1 MATQHPDS
9 TVKITTKEEVSEA
22 LNVITP
28 LIDGGFGCD
37 EIMVDYEG
45 KLTAYHQP
53 EWIVQEAYK
62 KGFVA
67 GKDFLITVRA
77 PNDILESESRHLMT
91 LMAAILANLKSSK
104 LYDEEAVHY
113 IVLPMTEN
121 PRDIVSVQ
129 RKINKLKRFVEEE
142 AGYKSKREIHV
153 IPLFELVRKHVKI
166 DYLLEAASVGLVKD
180 IGHFTEAFRVFL
192 GKSDASLHS
201 GHVASTLSLKLAL
214 AKLHYWASENY
225 VKVYP
230 IIGMGKP
237 PFRGHLAPHNIENW
251 VKEFKGYSTV
261 TIQSALRYN
270 TPRSDYVKTYVKLKE
285 HSRQEPSED
294 ILEHY
299 TKIMALIRKAEEAYL
314 ERLSIVAKTVWRIS
328 QQIPQ
333 TRDRVTV
340 REYKRKQGEI
350 VLPRAIKFVASM
362 YTIGYPPAL
371 LGLGL
376 LLERISKGSA
386 EELELLLKTY
396 PSLIGDIAFE
406 MKYYVSSNL
415 RRWIGEKAEKLISD
429 VEKAV
434 DILSIDCEE
443 PDEKYLN
450 IVSKITLDSKLPAY
464 VIEAANIRGF
474 LG

>member
-9 TVKITTKEEVSEA
+9 TVKITTKEEASEA
-22 LNVITP
+22 VNAITP
-28 LIDGGFGCD
+28 LIDGGFGCN

-62 KGFVA
+62 KGFLA

-104 LYDEEAVHY
+104 LYNEEAVHY

-121 PRDIVSVQ
+121 PRDIVNVQ
-129 RKINKLKRFVEEE
+129 RKINKLRRFVEEE
-142 AGYKSKREIHV
+142 AGYKSRKEIHV

-166 DYLLEAASVGLVKD
+166 DYLLEAASVSLVKE
-180 IGHFTEAFRVFL
+180 IGHFTDAFRVFL

-230 IIGMGKP
+230 IIGMGKA

-251 VKEFKGYSTV
+251 VKEYKGYSTV

-270 TPRSDYVKTYVKLKE
+270 TSRPDYVKTYVTLRE
-285 HSRQEPSED
+285 HSNQEASIN
-294 ILEHY
+294 ILKSYPEV
-299 TKIMALIRKAEEAYL
+299 MALIKKAETAYL
-314 ERLSIVAKTVWRIS
+314 KRLSKIAEIVWNIS

-340 REYKRKQGEI
+340 KEYKRKQGEI
-350 VLPRAIKFVASM
+350 ILPRAIKFVASM
-362 YTIGYPPAL
+362 YTMGYPPSL

-376 LLERISKGSA
+376 FLDKTCKGKA
-386 EELELLLKTY
+386 EELELLLKIY
-396 PSLIGDIAFE
+396 PSLMKDVKFE
-406 MKYYVSSNL
+406 MKYYVPEAFKKWVGKEANEL
-415 RRWIGEKAEKLISD
+415 IYDVRRTIDILGIDYDEPHDKYRKLI
-429 VEKAV
+429 VELTSRITMRSLVKAA
-434 DILSIDCEE
+434 EF
-443 PDEKYLN
+443 
-450 IVSKITLDSKLPAY
+450 
-464 VIEAANIRGF
+464 RGF

>member
-9 TVKITTKEEVSEA
+9 TVKIAAREEVSET

-45 KLTAYHQP
+45 KLTPYHQP
-53 EWIVQEAYK
+53 EWIVQEAYR
-62 KGFVA
+62 KGFLA
-67 GKDFLITVRA
+67 GENFLITVRA

-91 LMAAILANLKSSK
+91 LISAILANLKSFK
-104 LYDEEAVHY
+104 LYGGEAVNY

-129 RKINKLKRFVEEE
+129 RRINKLRRFVEEE
-142 AGYKSKREIHV
+142 AGYKARKEIHV

-166 DYLLEAASVGLVKD
+166 DYLLEATSVSLVKE

-201 GHVASTLSLKLAL
+201 GHIASTLSLKLAL
-214 AKLHYWASENY
+214 AKLYYWASESY

-237 PFRGHLAPHNIENW
+237 PFRGHLAPYNIENW
-251 VKEFKGYSTV
+251 VKEYKGYSTV
-261 TIQSALRYN
+261 TVQSALRYN
-270 TPRSDYVKTYVKLKE
+270 TLRSEYVKAYVTLRE
-285 HSRQEPSED
+285 HSKKEASIEILNNYTD
-294 ILEHY
+294 I
-299 TKIMALIRKAEEAYL
+299 MSLIKKAEKAYL
-314 ERLSIVAKTVWRIS
+314 ERLSLVARTLWKLS
-328 QQIPQ
+328 QKIPQ

-340 REYKRKQGEI
+340 REYRREQGEI

-371 LGLGL
+371 LGLGG
-376 LLERISKGSA
+376 LLEKISKGNG
-386 EELELLLKTY
+386 EKLELLLKTY
-396 PSLIGDIAFE
+396 STIISDIKFE
-406 MKYYVSSNL
+406 MKHYVPNAV
-415 RRWIGEKAEKLISD
+415 RKWIGEKSEKLISD
-429 VEKAV
+429 VRKTI
-434 DILSIDCEE
+434 DILSIDYEE
-443 PDEKYLN
+443 PEDKY
-450 IVSKITLDSKLPAY
+450 SKLI
-464 VIEAANIRGF
+464 IETALKTTVENIIKAAELRGF